1 MCLSWYIISAG
12 EMQQRENGDVMICLE
27 VPVTDLHHLSGG
39 YFLLQVHSPQQA
51 QQVRPGHFFML
62 GMQHSDF
69 SADPL
74 LNRPISVLD
83 VSRDPDG
90 QPAVIH
96 FLIKEVGRGTRL
108 LARVRAGDNLLCHG
122 PLGTTF
128 PEPPPGADVA
138 LVGGGVGIAP
148 LYFCARCWSGA
159 TDMAAFYGGRTAA
172 DLPLKDLLAATD
184 LRHHLLLTED
194 GSLGQRGLV
203 TEPLPE
209 YLASKSGARVYC
221 CGPNPMMKAVAQI
234 TRATDARLWVSM
246 ENRMGCGLGACLG
259 CVMPVRQNGETTM
272 VRICKEGPVFKG
284 ELIDWDVRY

>member
-1 MCLSWYIISAG
+1 
-12 EMQQRENGDVMICLE
+12 MICLE
-27 VPVTDLHHLSGG
+27 VPVTGMHHLSGG
-39 YFLLQVHSPQQA
+39 YFLLQVQSPQQA
-51 QQVRPGHFFML
+51 GLVQPGHFFML

-83 VSRDPDG
+83 VTPDPDNN
-90 QPAVIH
+90 PAIIH

-108 LARVRAGDNLLCHG
+108 LSRVRAGDNLLCHG

-128 PEPPPGADVA
+128 PEPPPGTSVA

-148 LYFCARCWSGA
+148 LYFCARRWGG
-159 TDMAAFYGGRTAA
+159 TTEMAVFYGGRTAD
-172 DLPLKDLLAATD
+172 DLPLKEHLSTTD
-184 LRHHLLLTED
+184 LRRQVLVTEN
-194 GSLGQRGLV
+194 GSLGERGLV

-209 YLASKSGARVYC
+209 YLASNSVARVYC
-221 CGPNPMMKAVAQI
+221 CGPNPMMQAVAQI
-234 TRATDARLWVSM
+234 TESTQVHLWVSM

-259 CVMPVRQNGETTM
+259 CVMPIREGGRTSM

-284 ELIDWDVRY
+284 EQIDWDVRY